1 MAKKYV
7 KDFNSFILNEQD
19 MGMGMGLEGEG
30 QQAAAA
36 PKQKFYS
43 FIFLDDGKK
52 ISSTGPL
59 EKRYNL
65 YKIKESEL
73 DSWIDKNIS
82 SKKEKLSDS
91 SSAEIEKVKTDVKNA
106 IIGERF
112 SISNLDRNFLKKFK
126 ADVKA
131 GLIDGTDSVQHYKD
145 KNNKDAYN
153 SLETITVEFDKNNI
167 PVTTELEV
175 TFIETEK

>member
-1 MAKKYV
+1 
-7 KDFNSFILNEQD
+7 
-19 MGMGMGLEGEG
+19 MGMGMEGDSG
-30 QQAAAA
+30 AQAAPT
-36 PKQKFYS
+36 PKQKFFS
-43 FIFLDDGKK
+43 FIFLEDGKK
-52 ISSTGPL
+52 ISTTGPL

-73 DSWIDKNIS
+73 DAWIEKNIS
-82 SKKEKLSDS
+82 NKKEKLSDS
-91 SSAEIEKVKTDVKNA
+91 SKTEIEKVKTDLKNS
-106 IIGERF
+106 ITGERF
-112 SISNLDRNFLKKFK
+112 SMSKLDTSFLRKFK

-153 SLETITVEFDKNNI
+153 SLETITVEFDKNKI

-175 TFIETEK
+175 TFLDTKK

>member
-1 MAKKYV
+1 MNKYV
-7 KDFNSFILNEQD
+7 KDFNSFIVNEQD
-19 MGMGMGLEGEG
+19 MGMGMEGEAGG
-30 QQAAAA
+30 QPAAA

-52 ISSTGPL
+52 ISTTGPL

-73 DSWIDKNIS
+73 DSWIEKNIS
-82 SKKEKLSDS
+82 DKKEKLKGS
-91 SSAEIEKVKTDVKNA
+91 SQVEIDKVKSDVKNA
-106 IIGERF
+106 ITGERF
-112 SISNLDRNFLKKFK
+112 SMSKLDNSFLIKFK

-131 GLIDGTDSVQHYKD
+131 GLIEGTDSVQHYKD
-145 KNNKDAYN
+145 VNNKDAFN
-153 SLETITVEFDKNNI
+153 SLETITVEFDKNKI

-175 TFIETEK
+175 TFLDTKNK

>member
-1 MAKKYV
+1 MVKRYI
-7 KDFNSFILNEQD
+7 KDFKNFILIEQD
-19 MGMGMGLEGEG
+19 MGMGMGMEEDG
-30 QQAAAA
+30 QQPAA

-65 YKIKESEL
+65 YRIKETEL
-73 DSWIDKNIS
+73 DAWIDKSIS
-82 SKKEKLSDS
+82 SKKERLSDTTS
-91 SSAEIEKVKTDVKNA
+91 TEIDKVKLDVKNA

-112 SISNLDRNFLKKFK
+112 SISNIDRSFLKKFK
-126 ADVKA
+126 NDVKA